1 MGCPE
6 GSFNSR
12 VQQASAGDVGVADA
26 IVTTQAPCLDG
37 LRPYGVGFISD
48 VFVL

>member
-6 GSFNSR
+6 GSFNSW

-37 LRPYGVGFISD
+37 LCPYGVGFISD